1 MAEDRLRWSTK
12 RCQGATNARLP
23 IGLRSATR
31 TLGRRRCGHCCECSA
46 RAELLAAHNDPD
58 SGERDGVG
66 WGRGDNGRSASGKR
80 EPRQWTTDIRSGRW
94 ATLSL
99 GRADSRAAQ
108 RSDAGLDQQTRRA
121 GRWGA
126 ESPDHLPVLG
136 CCRRGVALLEHPVGR
151 AQDAINQQATEPAE
165 ALGTCSGTDNA
176 PATLTL
182 FQDGDGRIQT
192 VLVLRGSGCRELVAH
207 GRVVVAGGSATGLPW
222 TGTEPSE
229 PSFAPRRESM
239 FRAHSV

>member
-136 CCRRGVALLEHPVGR
+136 CCRRGVALLEHPVLARQLIATSGR
-151 AQDAINQQATEPAE
+151 PSARRHQPTSHGARR
-165 ALGTCSGTDNA
+165 GTRHVFRHRQRPGYANA
-176 PATLTL
+176 VPRWRRA
-182 FQDGDGRIQT
+182 DPN
-192 VLVLRGSGCRELVAH
+192 
-207 GRVVVAGGSATGLPW
+207 SARPEG
-222 TGTEPSE
+222 
-229 PSFAPRRESM
+229 
-239 FRAHSV
+239 